1 MEFRENAK
9 INDRRCTLLQVKHPH
24 PRDYFDF
31 HIAQI
36 FIDEELNVPIRYAAY
51 SWPTRPNGAPELIE
65 AYTYLNLKLNVG
77 LTDRDF
83 DHTNPDYSF

>member
-9 INDRRCTLLQVKHPH
+9 INGIKCTLLQVTHPY

-36 FIDEELNVPIRYAAY
+36 FIDDEKNVPIRYAAY
-51 SWPTRPNGAPELIE
+51 RWPAQQVRSGQPAQRPDRSLYVPEFEVERGIR
-65 AYTYLNLKLNVG
+65 G
-77 LTDRDF
+77 CRF
-83 DHTNPDYSF
+83 